1 MGIGFLSREP
11 LSTFEI
17 LLLRPPPQVLAL
29 NYNISL
35 PHEWECLFL
44 RKRGKVK
51 SLQNQSKHR
60 LSSPMTTLAKAI
72 LTTSG
77 RWSLCC
83 VSQVQIHPP
92 PQWRLYGWSHCSPE
106 IKVSY
111 CAGLWP
117 KAWVV
122 NGTVWEWQKSF
133 LFIIRTKAIVLRLL
147 SPFCPPIVC
156 SEGLF
161 DMVWIHI
168 ATQISYWL

>member
-1 MGIGFLSREP
+1 MEIGFLSRGP
-11 LSTFEI
+11 LSTFKI

-35 PHEWECLFL
+35 PHKWECLFL

-60 LSSPMTTLAKAI
+60 LSSPVTTLAKAI

-92 PQWRLYGWSHCSPE
+92 PQWRLYGWSLCSPE

-122 NGTVWEWQKSF
+122 NGTVWEWQKS
-133 LFIIRTKAIVLRLL
+133 IRVYYKNQSL
-147 SPFCPPIVC
+147 SSSTFKPILPTHC
-156 SEGLF
+156 
-161 DMVWIHI
+161 M
-168 ATQISYWL
+168 